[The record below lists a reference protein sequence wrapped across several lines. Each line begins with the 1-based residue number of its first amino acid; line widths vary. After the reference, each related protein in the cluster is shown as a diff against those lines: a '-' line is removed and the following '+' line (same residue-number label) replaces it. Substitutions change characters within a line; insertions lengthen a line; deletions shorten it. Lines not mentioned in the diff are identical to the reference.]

1 MPLFKGE
8 SPTHTASCVSPIG
21 KPPTPWYTKW
31 TQRQQGAKILYKQ
44 QDFAWVGPLSV
55 VGMQLIRP
63 SLKAVRTRLILDIS
77 VREPDWLCLSSN
89 PPLLGSSPY
98 NLCEDIFHE
107 GPLARRA
114 KPCTHKPQ
122 QPYRLQQ
129 QVSKTQ
135 MVPPRT
141 AKTHCHS
148 GVRDNYYSC
157 RGSPVRCSVAQISE
171 ANACEVWLTLWSL
184 THTVMDIRNIYI
196 AISPN

>member
-1 MPLFKGE
+1 MSPLHVMGTVYQTQFQDYENTTYQPFQGYGN
-8 SPTHTASCVSPIG
+8 TASLSYPDTWVR
-21 KPPTPWYTKW
+21 KP
-31 TQRQQGAKILYKQ
+31 
-44 QDFAWVGPLSV
+44 D
-55 VGMQLIRP
+55 
-63 SLKAVRTRLILDIS
+63 
-77 VREPDWLCLSSN
+77 CLHLPYN

-107 GPLARRA
+107 GLLARRA

-171 ANACEVWLTLWSL
+171 ANACEV
-184 THTVMDIRNIYI
+184 
-196 AISPN
+196 